1 MSPRSYHKGRI
12 AWDERRARHLTSE
25 GEQALRRLRTKIHR
39 LQTKTHEASEGLSAR
54 AEVLMGEKRAA
65 YEAKHRALRSCYTG
79 DSPRGPDSL
88 ED

>member
-39 LQTKTHEASEGLSAR
+39 LQMKPHQTSDGLSAR
-54 AEVLMGEKRAA
+54 VEVLMGEKRAA
-65 YEAKHRALRSCYTG
+65 YEARNMERYEAAIRAIVHQAWVL
-79 DSPRGPDSL
+79 
-88 ED
+88 